1 MDGKTMVLLSG
12 KKDILSELKEG
23 TTPTPSVDDV
33 VSSVGTSSTGSLWQ
47 LLGLVFLLIIILVA
61 AYYTSKFIANFK
73 MGQLKKSNFQ
83 VIDSYR
89 ISANKLLQIIKVGNK
104 FLVIAVGKDTITLLT
119 ELEESEVMIRE
130 FHQGDRQ
137 NFKQI
142 LEKFK
147 NNSE

>member
-23 TTPTPSVDDV
+23 TTPTPSVDDA

-61 AYYTSKFIANFK
+61 AYYTSKIIANFK
-73 MGQLKKSNFQ
+73 MGQLRKSNFQ

-130 FHQGDRQ
+130 FHQGDKQ